1 MSGNDPVD
9 PYEIPHF
16 TGSWCELDLRV
27 KALSGASTK
36 IPTAAGDVHTTF
48 GGLRAYYAA
57 PEAEQLFAVTEPVKS
72 TAQLIGSDLSVIAGA
87 LRTYAQDAQ
96 PLAKQLDE
104 LRAEAEAF
112 RAKVADDDEW
122 REDGDL
128 IDENLERR
136 NKVAEV
142 WAAFQDVELAC
153 HNKIVALVDG
163 TPLKKHDGSDKKGM
177 YGYDAEAL
185 KQAKSLP
192 WGDAVEESTPGWQV
206 WEHAADFV
214 TGFVV
219 DGVWATVVGLGT
231 LAGFNGW
238 DAAGE
243 AWSGLA
249 TLGEGLGYT
258 IIFGIDSPYWTTPE
272 DELPPRLRE
281 SRVAIKETGKAL
293 LAWDDWDAH
302 PGRAAGAV
310 TFNVLTT
317 VFTGGAGGAASTAG
331 KAGAAARALAVA
343 GKVSRVVDP
352 MTYVFKGAGAGLTK
366 LGDVMAGLRGMGR
379 IEVPPLPEG
388 AIALPPGAYKLPDGT
403 LHLPEGAAMPEGAFA
418 VPKRTV
424 LLPEGTPVPTGAVDL
439 GDGMVQLPRRG
450 EVPAGSVAVPEGTIK
465 VPGGATALPP
475 GTAPAG
481 TGFFSPEGH
490 LLATD
495 GSLLQ
500 HADDAPKATNPDPAA
515 GADVSSPTPPVR
527 QPALVGAGDDAARL
541 GTGLGDDGIRLGDDA
556 PGTGAFPDR
565 TPGGGAGGSM
575 PTNNLDNGVDGGAS
589 RAGDNTPTGGTNTP
603 TGGTPSGGTLGD
615 SAIPGP
621 RTDMPSTGGG
631 NLPGGSAVD
640 DGLPGGSGH
649 TETPGAA
656 GVDDVT
662 SGADEAATSAG
673 GTSGPGHVPDP
684 PSFMRQGNNPYGS
697 PGSLTREQ
705 ITEIQVYR
713 ANYEQGYFDEY
724 HWPRGYRQ
732 DTDAADESGF
742 PPPQLIKDPANPNVW
757 IAKDNA
763 PSAFPTKYYEGWDR
777 SGTAEQIN
785 DPQVGSALDDRAK
798 ARYEAVQADN
808 PLHDPLADAKK
819 AWEANRTPENKAA
832 YDALKAHHAPY
843 HDTMSKASEAY
854 GEAVAHHHVI
864 QQFYPGAKLE
874 PTAGPRNG
882 NDQYDQVW
890 RRRNDEGF
898 VVVEAK
904 GDVRTGMTERKL
916 PSGYKAKQGSR
927 EYFLDIMNEMWKRA
941 QGGDSAELKLYT
953 DLKNALIA
961 GKVEYILVK
970 GVSSGPTYG
979 GFKSSRFNI
988 GKFKEEDF
996 SFESIDGSTP

>member
-1 MSGNDPVD
+1 MSGNIPVD

-163 TPLKKHDGSDKKGM
+163 TPLMKHDGSDKKGM

-249 TLGEGLGYT
+249 TLGEGLRYT

-366 LGDVMAGLRGMGR
+366 LGDVMAGLKGMGR

-481 TGFFSPEGH
+481 TGSLFSPEGH

-500 HADDAPKATNPDPAA
+500 HADDAPKATTPDPAA

-527 QPALVGAGDDAARL
+527 QPALVGAGASDDAARL
-541 GTGLGDDGIRLGDDA
+541 GTGLGDDHIRLGDEA
-556 PGTGAFPDR
+556 PDTGTFPDR
-565 TPGGGAGGSM
+565 TPGGGAGPSM

-589 RAGDNTPTGGTNTP
+589 RAGDNTPTGGADGHADT
-603 TGGTPSGGTLGD
+603 
-615 SAIPGP
+615 
-621 RTDMPSTGGG
+621 PSTGSDGRDV
-631 NLPGGSAVD
+631 PGGSTVD
-640 DGLPGGSGH
+640 NGLPDRSAAWNGDGSGSRH
-649 TETPGAA
+649 GETPGAG
-656 GVDDVT
+656 GVDDVART
-662 SGADEAATSAG
+662 DDALVPSAQDALG
-673 GTSGPGHVPDP
+673 GGPLPGGPRPAQVPEP
-684 PSFMRQGNNPYGS
+684 PSSMRQGNNPYG
-697 PGSLTREQ
+697 PRGSLTADQ
-705 ITEIQVYR
+705 IREIQVYR
-713 ANYEQGYFDEY
+713 ANYEPGYFEKYYTIDG
-724 HWPRGYRQ
+724 RRLR
-732 DTDAADESGF
+732 TVIFDESGF
-742 PPPQLIKDPANPNVW
+742 APPHVIRPTPNHPWIAASDAPPPIPERYFNGDGVSRNRKEVLDEETLEILDEAAARRRSLIDYAMASERHRDMHSGLPDGDPARL
-757 IAKDNA
+757 D
-763 PSAFPTKYYEGWDR
+763 TTYEYR
-777 SGTAEQIN
+777 S
-785 DPQVGSALDDRAK
+785 
-798 ARYEAVQADN
+798 
-808 PLHDPLADAKK
+808 
-819 AWEANRTPENKAA
+819 AA
-832 YDALKAHHAPY
+832 YAQ
-843 HDTMSKASEAY
+843 TKASEAY
-854 GEAVAHHHVI
+854 GEAVAEHQVI
-864 QQFYPGAKLE
+864 PEHYNDIVVKETLH
-874 PTAGPRNG
+874 GPKNG
-882 NDQYDQVW
+882 NDQFDQVY
-890 RRRNDEGF
+890 RREDGSF

-904 GDVRTGMTERKL
+904 SNVRTPLKPRQL
-916 PSGYKAKQGSR
+916 PGGGRAMQGSR
-927 EYFLDIMNEMWKRA
+927 EYFFDILRMMQSRSRQYPTEGALADELEAALKEGKLD
-941 QGGDSAELKLYT
+941 
-953 DLKNALIA
+953 
-961 GKVEYILVK
+961 YILVK
-970 GVSSGPTYG
+970 GKSDGPRYDG
-979 GFKSSRFNI
+979 YVMEKFDIRKSDEI
-988 GKFKEEDF
+988 GENL
-996 SFESIDGSTP
+996 

>member
-1 MSGNDPVD
+1 MSDNNPVD

-48 GGLRAYYAA
+48 GGLRAYYEA

-72 TAQLIGSDLSVIAGA
+72 TAQQIGSDLSVIAGA

-104 LRAEAEAF
+104 LRAEAAAF

-142 WAAFQDVELAC
+142 WTAFQAAETAC
-153 HNKIVALVDG
+153 YDKIVALVG
-163 TPLKKHDGSDKKGM
+163 GPPLKTDDGSGKGGM

-249 TLGEGLGYT
+249 TLGEGLGFT

-310 TFNVLTT
+310 TFNVVTT

-366 LGDVMAGLRGMGR
+366 LGDVMVGLKDMGK
-379 IEVPPLPEG
+379 IKVPPLPEG
-388 AIALPPGAYKLPDGT
+388 AITLPPGAYKLPDGT
-403 LHLPEGAAMPEGAFA
+403 LHLPEGAAIPEGAFA
-418 VPKRTV
+418 VPKRSV
-424 LLPEGTPVPTGAVDL
+424 LLAEGTPIPPGAVDL

-490 LLATD
+490 LLARD

-500 HADDAPKATNPDPAA
+500 HADDAPKATTPAN
-515 GADVSSPTPPVR
+515 GADVSPTAPPVR
-527 QPALVGAGDDAARL
+527 QPALVGAGDD
-541 GTGLGDDGIRLGDDA
+541 GLRLGDNA
-556 PGTGAFPDR
+556 PGTFPDR
-565 TPGGGAGGSM
+565 TPGGGAGDNM
-575 PTNNLDNGVDGGAS
+575 PTNNLDNGVGGGTG
-589 RAGDNTPTGGTNTP
+589 RAGDNTPTGGA
-603 TGGTPSGGTLGD
+603 GGHADT
-615 SAIPGP
+615 
-621 RTDMPSTGGG
+621 PSTGSGG
-631 NLPGGSAVD
+631 RDVPGGSAADNGTSGSGNAVT
-640 DGLPGGSGH
+640 PGGSQF
-649 TETPGAA
+649 
-656 GVDDVT
+656 
-662 SGADEAATSAG
+662 
-673 GTSGPGHVPDP
+673 DP
-684 PSFMRQGNNPYGS
+684 PSASSVHPSGLDDAARRADDATHRAEYEAAREKPAGERTPS
-697 PGSLTREQ
+697 ERAAITREH
-705 ITEIQVYR
+705 IR
-713 ANYEQGYFDEY
+713 LANEDPVWRSQHYDKWGPGKRNSAEEMVDGQLLPKLVEKPGGG
-724 HWPRGYRQ
+724 WM
-732 DTDAADESGF
+732 AADDL
-742 PPPQLIKDPANPNVW
+742 PYANPERYDVNPMNRGRDTVTP
-757 IAKDNA
+757 DNLNHLDEV
-763 PSAFPTKYYEGWDR
+763 SANRVAGMDL
-777 SGTAEQIN
+777 A
-785 DPQVGSALDDRAK
+785 AADRAYK
-798 ARYEAVQADN
+798 AN
-808 PLHDPLADAKK
+808 PTHESAKMLADAQ
-819 AWEANRTPENKAA
+819 EHFNKTVGEGASNN
-832 YDALKAHHAPY
+832 
-843 HDTMSKASEAY
+843 SKL
-854 GEAVAHHHVI
+854 GEALGEEAARRHMLR
-864 QQFYPGAKLE
+864 QKEFEGAREITDL
-874 PTAGPRNG
+874 PDTPNG
-882 NDQYDQVW
+882 SKRFDQLW
-890 RRRNDEGF
+890 RDKDGNLII
-898 VVVEAK
+898 VEAK
-904 GDVRTGMTERKL
+904 GPNGTLEWRQGNGAQD
-916 PSGYKAKQGSR
+916 SGTMVKQGTI
-927 EYFLDIMNEMWKRA
+927 EYIRTILADMDERA
-941 QGGDSAELKLYT
+941 VTSPNDARYAKEIRAAIKDKTLRYVLVQAVENNGKYAGAELKH
-953 DLKNALIA
+953 LKI
-961 GKVEYILVK
+961 
-970 GVSSGPTYG
+970 
-979 GFKSSRFNI
+979 F
-988 GKFKEEDF
+988 
-996 SFESIDGSTP
+996 